1 MDPVQFRKLEADDLD
16 DLQQLRQL
24 YHDVFQQEFP
34 PVDYVYLQTLL
45 ASKDIMFFV
54 AQKDNTIIG
63 GTTAY
68 LLPSLYGK
76 YKELYLYD
84 MAIGEPFQRLG
95 IGSRLLEFVKEYCEK
110 QQIKS
115 FFLQADTDNIHARE
129 FYQKNGGI
137 EVDVR
142 HYEFRA

>member
-1 MDPVQFRKLEADDLD
+1 MDSVQFRKLGPADLEW
-16 DLQQLRQL
+16 LQQLRQL

-45 ASKDIMFFV
+45 AGKDIMFFV
-54 AQKDNTIIG
+54 AQKENTVIG

-76 YKELYLYD
+76 YNELYLYD
-84 MAIGEPFQRLG
+84 MAVGAAYQRMG
-95 IGSRLLEFVKEYCEK
+95 IGSRLLEFVKDYCEE
-110 QQIKS
+110 QHIKS

-142 HYEFRA
+142 HYEFGV